1 MFFWVLLK
9 NENIDICEHIEYTL
23 LLQNKRRRNK
33 WYQSPCFRC
42 YIQIYNPLNKM
53 ILNLKEGEYL
63 GQNLKAANYDFFKIN
78 VSIYE
83 PNFETL
89 KHYHDNDYL
98 SILIKG
104 RYDEKNTTENKLISC
119 GDILFRPSKYTHQDS
134 FENQRGAC
142 FNIEFKPDWE
152 KKLDTN
158 LRLPNKLSYYKT
170 GSFPSL
176 YKSLLNFQA
185 DYNEEL
191 SFEYICDWLFQLNQ
205 INLAKGSL
213 PWINK
218 IAQILENEL
227 DCFHSI
233 QSLSERVYVHPIYL
247 VRAFKERKGLT
258 VGEYQL
264 KMKIENSVSLLLNTS
279 LSISDISFRNGFY
292 DDAHF
297 IRTFKSVYNISP
309 HQFRLSLKRF
319 I

>member
-1 MFFWVLLK
+1 
-9 NENIDICEHIEYTL
+9 
-23 LLQNKRRRNK
+23 
-33 WYQSPCFRC
+33 
-42 YIQIYNPLNKM
+42 M
-53 ILNLKEGEYL
+53 IINLKAGEYL
-63 GQNLKAANYDFFKIN
+63 GQNLKVASYDCFKLN
-78 VSIYE
+78 ASIYE
-83 PNFETL
+83 PNCKVE

-104 RYDEKNTTENKLISC
+104 SYDEKNDSENKMISC
-119 GDILFRPSKYTHQDS
+119 GDILFRPSLYTHEDY
-134 FENQRGAC
+134 FENQGGTC
-142 FNIEFKPDWE
+142 FNIEFKSDWA
-152 KKLDTN
+152 KRLNTN
-158 LRLPNKLSYYKT
+158 LRLPTKLDYYKT

-191 SFEYICDWLFQLNQ
+191 SFEYICDWLFQINQ
-205 INLAKGSL
+205 MNLAKGSL

-218 IAQILENEL
+218 ITQILENEL

-247 VRAFKERKGLT
+247 IRAFKERVGIT
-258 VGEYQL
+258 IGEYQL

-279 LSISDISFRNGFY
+279 LSISDISYRNGFY

-297 IRTFKSVYNISP
+297 IRTFKSVYSTSP